1 MRLLLFGANG
11 QVGWELQRSLSV
23 LGAVTALTRR
33 DADFARPAALAT
45 IVRAIDPDVIVN
57 AVAYNAVDLAER
69 EVELCTAVNAQAP
82 RVLANEA
89 AALDAWLV
97 HYSTDQVFN
106 GSACLPYT
114 EHAATG
120 PLSVYGHSKLEGEN
134 HVRASGCKHLIFRT
148 SWVHS
153 PRRDNFALRLLKMA
167 AEREAIDMAADQFAT
182 PTGADLLADVTAH
195 ALHACLSNA
204 SLGATYHA
212 VAAGEASR
220 LDYARFVLDWARDHG
235 VPTRASS
242 ETLRAVTST
251 EFPSAA
257 RRPLNGRLSPDK
269 LCATFGIAL
278 PPWRDGVKRMLAEA
292 HLA

>member
-1 MRLLLFGANG
+1 MKLLLFGANG

-23 LGAVTALTRR
+23 FGAITALTRH
-33 DADFARPAALAT
+33 DADFARPAALAS
-45 IVRAIDPDVIVN
+45 IVRAVEPDVIVN
-57 AVAYNAVDLAER
+57 AAAYNAVDQAER

-82 RVLANEA
+82 RVLADEA
-89 AALDAWLV
+89 AAMDAWLV
-97 HYSTDQVFN
+97 HYSTDQVFD
-106 GSACLPYT
+106 GSASLPYS

-120 PLSVYGHSKLEGEN
+120 PLSVYGHSKLAGEH

-167 AEREAIDMAADQFAT
+167 AERETIDMVADQFAT
-182 PTGADLLADVTAH
+182 PTGADLLSDITAH
-195 ALHACLSNA
+195 ALRACLSDA

-220 LDYARFVLDWARDHG
+220 LEYARLVLDWARDHG

-242 ETLRAVTST
+242 KTLRAIAST

-269 LCATFGIAL
+269 LCATFGITL
-278 PPWRDGVKRMLAEA
+278 PPWRDGVQRMLAEA